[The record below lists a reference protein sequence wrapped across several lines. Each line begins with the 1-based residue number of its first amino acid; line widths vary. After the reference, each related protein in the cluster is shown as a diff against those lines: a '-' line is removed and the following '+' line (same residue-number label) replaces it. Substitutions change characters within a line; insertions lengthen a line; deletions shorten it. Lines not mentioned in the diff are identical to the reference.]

1 MYAPRPVD
9 LTWSRFLF
17 LLMVPIMVMTSMS
30 SRAAAGEPDPPAD
43 RPYVLE
49 CYYKAKWGKAD
60 EFLRLFKKNHL
71 PVLKTLEKE
80 GRLLKITAVKPRYHG
95 TEDGRWDYRVTLVFK
110 SVAAAIDTEHEEA
123 IKKRL
128 FPDQETF
135 KNEERIR
142 FEILDAHWDV
152 LTLDVDLDN

>member
-1 MYAPRPVD
+1 MTGPTPVARKW
-9 LTWSRFLF
+9 TRVSSI
-17 LLMVPIMVMTSMS
+17 LLVASAMVVQPAS
-30 SRAAAGEPDPPAD
+30 SPAADEPAE

-60 EFLRLFKKNHL
+60 EFIRLFKKNHY
-71 PVLKTLEKE
+71 PVLRALEKE

-110 SVAAAIDTEHEEA
+110 NPAAAFDSEHEEA

-128 FPDQETF
+128 FPDQEAF
-135 KNEERIR
+135 LREEQLR

-152 LTLDVDLDN
+152 PTLDLDLDR